1 MGDQSTRRRVKLY
14 ALNAERQW
22 DDRGTGHVTSSYV
35 EKLQGVSL
43 LVKAEADGSVLLESK
58 IQPETI
64 YQKQQ
69 ETLIV
74 WSEGDNFDLALSFQ
88 ERAGCDE
95 IWEKICQVQGRDP
108 SVEITHEAV
117 EESEDERFDDMSDT
131 VPSIE
136 LPAAE
141 MARLEE
147 ISELINSCLHSAIKR
162 EKLTLAV
169 EADNYIPKLMRMFQM
184 CEDLENTAGL
194 HHLHDIIINL
204 FQLNKNALIESM
216 FKIDVIFD
224 VVGCLEYDPAN
235 PVPTRHREYLRQMA
249 NFKQV
254 LPIRNSEL
262 LAKIHQTYR
271 VQYIQDIVLPTP
283 SVLEDNVLSTLS
295 SFIFFNKLDIV
306 RQLQDDEKFLTEFF
320 ALLSDEKTPITKRRD
335 LVMFLKEFCSFSQTL
350 QPQSK
355 ETFFKTLL
363 SLGVLQA
370 LETTLTVD
378 AGPLSQPGQVIKSAC
393 IDILMYIVETVPSMV
408 REHMLQ
414 QAETCDDD
422 QLLMNLL
429 VDQMVCDRDPEV
441 GSAVQLSGI
450 IRILIDPDNMMA
462 ALNRSEKTEF
472 FAFFYKRCMHCL
484 VEPLI
489 NNTTNKDLL
498 HDDPATVQLLN
509 LVLELLSFCV
519 EHHTFHAK
527 NYIMNKDIVV
537 RILVLMKSKHKY
549 LALDALRFLRKMVAL
564 KDDNYNRHIVKNNL
578 FAPVVE
584 AFFNNQGRY
593 NLLDSAVIELF
604 EFIKTED
611 IKMLLAYIVE
621 TFGDKLLDVTYVQTF
636 RNLKQRYEQQQ
647 DRLQQRTAALE
658 SVPSILRGTTRYRRD
673 PRQLDEDEEMWF
685 NDEDD
690 YEDGGEPAP
699 VAGLH
704 GLHGSAAAVSDLE
717 QIGKMIEGRSKLFS
731 PSGGDLCVE
740 KTAASAEPACGGV
753 NGAAAAAKL
762 GLVDSAPTAGSPTA
776 SPTASPTTSPTPAAA
791 PAAAAA
797 GAATDGVCLVKKVGL
812 VDYDA
817 DSDEEEEEGA
827 AISPLLISSLVA
839 AATTNSPVSP
849 SAAAAASAPV
859 TTGAMEPDQSQT
871 QVTTTS
877 DSTAAEP
884 AATAETA
891 DGAVVKAEEAPA
903 ATEST
908 PPVVVGSVAK
918 AGAVEATQERSPAV
932 TTEATPQCET
942 EVSASAPADRTEVA
956 ASTGDC
962 TSTDQNCAEAGKD
975 NKPVDQDDSVADQET
990 PAVAEESVTKPAE
1003 VVSEDEKG
1011 ATAKQNGEVAM
1022 QTETA
1027 LSHQE
1032 TAVDA
1037 QESAQTQQE
1046 AEEPVQQESTP
1057 QEQKTAPVTASEPS
1071 AAAEPAACSD
1081 SASSQDAPADQEEL
1095 SSASAADQPAG
1106 SPADQQ
1112 QPPPAAEVAR
1122 SPPRGQQSPPPDAGE
1137 HRDADQLPSAK
1148 RPRLE
1153 AS

>member
-147 ISELINSCLHSAIKR
+147 ISEVTNRVPDRLRRLWALLINSCLHSAIKR

-740 KTAASAEPACGGV
+740 KTAAAAEPACGG
-753 NGAAAAAKL
+753 
-762 GLVDSAPTAGSPTA
+762 
-776 SPTASPTTSPTPAAA
+776 
-791 PAAAAA
+791 
-797 GAATDGVCLVKKVGL
+797 VGL

-849 SAAAAASAPV
+849 SAAAASSAPV
-859 TTGAMEPDQSQT
+859 ATGAIEPDQSQSQAT
-871 QVTTTS
+871 ATS

-884 AATAETA
+884 ATTAETA
-891 DGAVVKAEEAPA
+891 DSAVVKAEEAPA
-903 ATEST
+903 ATESSV
-908 PPVVVGSVAK
+908 PVVVGSVAK
-918 AGAVEATQERSPAV
+918 AGAVEATQEAASV

-942 EVSASAPADRTEVA
+942 DVSASAPADRTEVA

-962 TSTDQNCAEAGKD
+962 VATDQNCAEAGKD
-975 NKPVDQDDSVADQET
+975 SKPVDQNDSVADQET
-990 PAVAEESVTKPAE
+990 PAVTEESVTKPAE
-1003 VVSEDEKG
+1003 VVSDDEKG

-1027 LSHQE
+1027 SSHQE

-1037 QESAQTQQE
+1037 QESAQTHQE
-1046 AEEPVQQESTP
+1046 AEDPVQQESTP
-1057 QEQKTAPVTASEPS
+1057 QEQETAPVTASELS

-1122 SPPRGQQSPPPDAGE
+1122 SPPRGQQSPPPNAGE
-1137 HRDADQLPSAK
+1137 HRDPDQLPSAK